1 MKKNVP
7 LQMLT
12 YEMLLE
18 TSKKSRKKPEDY
30 LDNLIKKTTTIRT
43 RDELQRV
50 LRTTQ
55 KQETGLTR

>member
-18 TSKKSRKKPEDY
+18 TSKKSRKKLEDY
-30 LDNLIKKTTTIRT
+30 LDNLIKEDYYNKNKR
-43 RDELQRV
+43 
-50 LRTTQ
+50 
-55 KQETGLTR
+55 

>member
-18 TSKKSRKKPEDY
+18 TSKKSRKKPGDY
-30 LDNLIKKTTTIRT
+30 LDNLIKEDYYNKNKR
-43 RDELQRV
+43 
-50 LRTTQ
+50 
-55 KQETGLTR
+55 

>member
-18 TSKKSRKKPEDY
+18 ISKKSRKKPEDY
-30 LDNLIKKTTTIRT
+30 LDNLIKEDYYNKNKR
-43 RDELQRV
+43 
-50 LRTTQ
+50 
-55 KQETGLTR
+55 

>member
-18 TSKKSRKKPEDY
+18 TSKKSRK
-30 LDNLIKKTTTIRT
+30 NQKTIWIT
-43 RDELQRV
+43 
-50 LRTTQ
+50 
-55 KQETGLTR
+55 

>member
-1 MKKNVP
+1 MKKNGP

-30 LDNLIKKTTTIRT
+30 LDTLIKEDYYNKNKR
-43 RDELQRV
+43 
-50 LRTTQ
+50 
-55 KQETGLTR
+55 

>member
-18 TSKKSRKKPEDY
+18 ASKKSRKKPEDY
-30 LDNLIKKTTTIRT
+30 LDTLIKQDYYKGNKR
-43 RDELQRV
+43 
-50 LRTTQ
+50 
-55 KQETGLTR
+55 